1 MRVNSGTLGS
11 LGRAAVFAAA
21 GFIGNTANAQEPIL
35 GKNPIAQISENDK
48 SLEEK
53 VRELEKLIS
62 EQQKEIVLNRNEIQ
76 DLKADKYTRYIPLV
90 VYTLAI
96 IYLISN
102 HARENRKV
110 KRDLDAALEG
120 LAKTTAEQVKITLE
134 ELRKQESESNPFANM
149 MNSVSKGANGARLTS
164 AFHHIFS
171 QIDDRFTSAITDG
184 NFGAAAGIDNIE
196 DLHGFLNGQ
205 SDLFKD
211 YSTYTDDER
220 NNLPINSFGKKFS
233 TQNHEHDEGDLPG
246 NETQETNLI
255 LIPTDFQDNQNLYI
269 TLLAREFSRV
279 IYKPNEDYKTL
290 AESQVTA
297 FEKELDI
304 IETLIL
310 FLNKLNLNISFD
322 DLKET
327 FPIQIEN
334 ENFEGFKGFVQ
345 SLELNPK
352 ILKEITDQ
360 HLKELDGWRAIQ
372 KKA

>member
-1 MRVNSGTLGS
+1 MRVNGLLGNFA
-11 LGRAAVFAAA
+11 RVAVLATT
-21 GFIGNTANAQEPIL
+21 GFVSTEVNAQEAEKSPRT
-35 GKNPIAQISENDK
+35 QIVRNEK
-48 SLEEK
+48 SLEER
-53 VRELEKLIS
+53 VRELERLNA
-62 EQQKEIVLNRNEIQ
+62 EQQREITIARNEIQ
-76 DLKADKYTRYIPLV
+76 DLKADKYTKYIPLV
-90 VYTLAI
+90 IYTLSM

-102 HARENRKV
+102 HARENRQA
-110 KRDLDAALEG
+110 RRNLDAALESM
-120 LAKTTAEQVKITLE
+120 AKTTAEQVKITLE

-171 QIDDRFTSAITDG
+171 QIDDRFARAITDG
-184 NFGAAAGIDNIE
+184 NFGAAAGIDNPE
-196 DLHGFLNGQ
+196 DLHHFLANQ

-211 YSTYTDDER
+211 YSTYTDEER
-220 NNLPINSFGKKFS
+220 SNLPIISFGKNYS

-246 NETQETNLI
+246 SETQETNLI

-269 TLLAREFSRV
+269 TLIAREFSRV
-279 IYKPNEDYKTL
+279 IYKPEEGYKTL

-297 FEKELDI
+297 FEKEIDT

-327 FPIQIEN
+327 FPIQIES

-345 SLELNPK
+345 SLELDPK
-352 ILKEITDQ
+352 TLKEITDQ
-360 HLKELDGWRAIQ
+360 HLKELEAWKAIQ
-372 KKA
+372 KKS